1 VNKNLIDE
9 LIAKNVKINVDDI
22 VFITRDRSG
31 QIIWLETGNEMAG
44 LTHIVS
50 RHADDY
56 KKAFGIENADI
67 PEFLEKVI
75 SDGELLSSNIVAK
88 AGRKGYQ
95 KIYDYNGRHCIIS
108 GIGTNGY
115 IVTAYPAEKE

>member
-50 RHADDY
+50 RHAEDY
-56 KKAFGIENADI
+56 KKAFGVESGDI
-67 PEFLEKVI
+67 PELLKKVI
-75 SDGELLSSNIVAK
+75 SDGELLSSNLVTK
-88 AGRKGYQ
+88 AGRNGYQ
-95 KIYDYNGRHCIIS
+95 KVYDYNGRHCIIS

>member
-56 KKAFGIENADI
+56 
-67 PEFLEKVI
+67 
-75 SDGELLSSNIVAK
+75 
-88 AGRKGYQ
+88 
-95 KIYDYNGRHCIIS
+95 NGRHCIIS